1 MEDDGEL
8 VQLYIYDL
16 SKGLAAQLSM
26 QFLGK
31 WIEAVYHTAV
41 VVGGVET
48 YYGGG
53 IQEAAPGRTPHGHPM
68 RILDIGRTQVPSFV
82 RQEFLID
89 ISDRYSPE
97 RYSLL
102 NNNCNNFSDEFMQF
116 LTGQGIPPHI
126 TSLPAEVMATPFGRQ
141 LLPMLTGMEASLTS
155 ADQRQHA
162 VTRQHPYPTSLSAT
176 YMHPGSSTPH
186 LHIPSTTASPA
197 LEALAVQPA
206 LAVTA
211 EMTSERLA
219 SSCQTPVRQVVPSA
233 EQSSDRRK
241 SKTVAA
247 PPDGGMTP
255 VVSTP
260 GAASSSL
267 PAAPAMTES
276 FRQAHFQSL
285 MSEQFAKLRSKGVPP
300 NQAAQQALVF
310 ATQQSHDAA

>member
-53 IQEAAPGRTPHGHPM
+53 IQEAVPGRTPHGNPM
-68 RILDIGRTQVPSFV
+68 RILDIGRTQIPSCV

-102 NNNCNNFSDEFMQF
+102 NNNCNNFSNEFTQF

-126 TSLPAEVMATPFGRQ
+126 TGLPAEVMATPFGRQ
-141 LLPMLTGMEASLTS
+141 LLPMFTGMEASLTS

-162 VTRQHPYPTSLSAT
+162 VTRQHPYPASLSAT
-176 YMHPGSSTPH
+176 DTPPVSFQPH
-186 LHIPSTTASPA
+186 LHNPSSAASPA
-197 LEALAVQPA
+197 LEPSAVQPA

-211 EMTSERLA
+211 VATSEPLA
-219 SSCQTPVRQVVPSA
+219 SDCQTPVRQVVPSA
-233 EQSSDRRK
+233 E
-241 SKTVAA
+241 AA
-247 PPDGGMTP
+247 PPDGSMLPALPTP
-255 VVSTP
+255 R
-260 GAASSSL
+260 AASPSPPS
-267 PAAPAMTES
+267 APATTES
-276 FRQAHFQSL
+276 LRQAHFQSL
-285 MSEQFAKLRSKGVPP
+285 MSEQFAKLRSKGVLP
-300 NQAAQQALVF
+300 NLAAQQALVF
-310 ATQQSHDAA
+310 ATQQSRDAE